1 MPPNEIAT
9 SLLARLRSRR
19 WLLIALILAGC
30 VSIYALARW
39 LLGPQVPAYAV
50 TRSEV
55 LQTVVASG
63 HVETPL
69 RVEIGSQI
77 IGTVTAVPVAE
88 GQTVVAWQPLVV
100 LDNREAK
107 AAVAEAQAA
116 VVQAETRLKQI
127 RNVGLPTAEQ
137 ALRRAQANLANA
149 SKQFVRAKE
158 LQASDA
164 ASRAELD
171 QARMTLEVAKADVSS
186 AQLQVE
192 TNRSTGSD
200 YSVALSALSQAEA
213 NLGTALAKLTYTT
226 ILAPVDGTLIARS
239 VERGDVVQPGK
250 VLMVLSPAGQT
261 QLVVEIDEKN
271 MASMR
276 LGQTAIASAD
286 AYPAQRFDALV
297 DYINPGVDADRGSV
311 EVKLGVPK
319 PPAYLRQDMTVSV
332 DIEIARHA
340 NTLVLAADAV
350 HDSLTPAP
358 WVMQIV
364 GGKATRR
371 PVRLGARGGGKVEIL
386 AGLSVGDVAISAT
399 IANVSDG
406 KRVRAG
412 TKQ

>member
-1 MPPNEIAT
+1 MPPNEVAAT
-9 SLLARLRSRR
+9 LLARLGSRR

-30 VSIYALARW
+30 LGVYALAQW
-39 LLGPQVPAYAV
+39 LLGPQLPAYRV
-50 TRSEV
+50 TRSDV

-69 RVEIGSQI
+69 RVDIGSQI
-77 IGTVTAVPVAE
+77 TGTVSAVPVAE

-200 YSVALSALSQAEA
+200 YSVALSALAQAEA
-213 NLGTALAKLTYTT
+213 NLGTALAKLNYTT

-276 LGQTAIASAD
+276 LGQTAVASAD
-286 AYPAQRFDALV
+286 AYPAQRFDAVV

-311 EVKLGVPK
+311 EVKLAVPK
-319 PPAYLRQDMTVSV
+319 PPLYLRQDMTVSV

-350 HDSLTPAP
+350 HDSLTSAP

-364 GGKATRR
+364 GGKAARR

-386 AGLSVGDVAISAT
+386 SGLSVGDVAISAT

>member
-1 MPPNEIAT
+1 
-9 SLLARLRSRR
+9 
-19 WLLIALILAGC
+19 
-30 VSIYALARW
+30 
-39 LLGPQVPAYAV
+39 
-50 TRSEV
+50 
-55 LQTVVASG
+55 
-63 HVETPL
+63 
-69 RVEIGSQI
+69 
-77 IGTVTAVPVAE
+77 VTAVPVAE

-186 AQLQVE
+186 AQLQVQ

-200 YSVALSALSQAEA
+200 YSVALSALAQAEA
-213 NLGTALAKLTYTT
+213 NLGTALAKFNYTT

-311 EVKLGVPK
+311 EVKLAVPK

-364 GGKATRR
+364 GGKAARR

-386 AGLSVGDVAISAT
+386 AGLSVGDVAISAAV
-399 IANVSDG
+399 ANISDG